1 MDNYIPDF
9 NNFVI
14 YLKDLIENTTIALQQ
29 SNLISDDPIEF
40 EIFSNYGEFK
50 EKREVLVDE
59 QNTPIVVCVRN
70 MGGSIDNTAGIKT
83 YLQSVDLEIL
93 APLDLKDTV
102 SYIFNTI
109 VLENSKKTVTID
121 EKPTYILMSDLPE
134 YSEGWESIQCVDRI
148 QLNIPIS
155 FIIYPNSVLADN
167 VKLMFNGVELKVR
180 RFSVSVKDELKADN
194 KFGYSDARA
203 RFIYNTTGFVL
214 QIEFLYDKTNSV
226 CQTLYNNAWTN
237 SNAGQPF
244 TFKKIENGDEDN
256 AIELT
261 LIHESTVITGN
272 IGSLISL
279 QSQFYLAS
287 FVSSSAVE
295 E

>member
-29 SNLISDDPIEF
+29 SNLISADPIEF

-194 KFGYSDARA
+194 KFGY
-203 RFIYNTTGFVL
+203 VL

-287 FVSSSAVE
+287 SVSSSAVE